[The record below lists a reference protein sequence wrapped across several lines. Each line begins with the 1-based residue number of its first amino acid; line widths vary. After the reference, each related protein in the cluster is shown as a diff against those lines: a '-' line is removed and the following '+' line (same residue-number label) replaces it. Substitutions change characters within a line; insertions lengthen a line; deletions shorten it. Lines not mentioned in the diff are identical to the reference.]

1 MHVTEKYFAVHWGSF
16 WVVLQNLGIA
26 NFEQN
31 NRPWHCVA
39 SLVHLN
45 GEEWGLGASHVMV

>member
-16 WVVLQNLGIA
+16 WGVLQNLGKA

-39 SLVHLN
+39 SLVHLDD
-45 GEEWGLGASHVMV
+45 EEWGL